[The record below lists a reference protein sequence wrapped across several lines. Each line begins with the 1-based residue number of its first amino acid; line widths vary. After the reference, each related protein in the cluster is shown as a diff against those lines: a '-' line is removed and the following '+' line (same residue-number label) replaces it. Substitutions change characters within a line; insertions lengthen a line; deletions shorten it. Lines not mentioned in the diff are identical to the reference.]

1 MWNHLKGLA
10 RSWFFLT
17 VGEQQALGL
26 LLLLL
31 FLGAIG
37 RWGYSRQYGS
47 TPPSS
52 MPPPTP
58 PIETVHDE

>member
-17 VGEQQALGL
+17 AGEQQAIGL

-31 FLGAIG
+31 FLGVIG
-37 RWGYSRQYGS
+37 RWGYTRNYGPLS
-47 TPPSS
+47 DRPAPPATPL
-52 MPPPTP
+52 
-58 PIETVHDE
+58 IEVLRDE